1 MLILYII
8 LLIVGF
14 LFLIKGADWFIDG
27 ASSLA
32 ANFKVPKMIIAL
44 TIVTFGTSAPELAVS
59 INSMIVG
66 KTEMV
71 LGNIIG
77 SNILNVFLILGMASL
92 FHHLDIKSNTVK
104 KELPI
109 VMLITTLLIVLMND
123 SWFDAGSLNVLTRSD
138 GIVILLFFLVF
149 VYYLIYTIRKGH
161 HDDEEPKFSKL
172 KSFFIT
178 VIGITGI
185 IVGSDL
191 VVDNT
196 SLIASF
202 LGISQKFISL
212 TIVALGTSL
221 PELVTSVVAGIKGE
235 EDIAIGNVVG
245 SCIFNIGCIL
255 GVSLAIFGG
264 ISNLTFSIIDL
275 LMLILSAVLLF
286 ITAAKD
292 GRITHREGTLYLILY
307 AMYMVYLISFSMK

>member
-1 MLILYII
+1 MIIISLI

-14 LFLIKGADWFIDG
+14 ILLIKGADWFVDG

-44 TIVTFGTSAPELAVS
+44 TIVTFGTSAPELAIS
-59 INSMIVG
+59 LNSMIAG
-66 KTEMV
+66 NTEMV

-77 SNILNVFLILGMASL
+77 SNIANIFLILGMSSL
-92 FHHLDIKSNTVK
+92 FHNLIIKTNTVK

-109 VMLITTLLIVLMND
+109 VILMTTLLIVLMND
-123 SWFDAGSLNVLTRSD
+123 VWFDPVALNMLTRSD
-138 GIVILLFFLVF
+138 GIVILLFFMVF

-161 HDDEEPKFSKL
+161 HEDDKPKFKKL
-172 KSFFIT
+172 KSTILT
-178 VIGITGI
+178 VLGIAGI

-191 VVDNT
+191 VVEHATN
-196 SLIASF
+196 IATI

-212 TIVALGTSL
+212 TVLAIGTSL
-221 PELVTSVVAGIKGE
+221 PELVTSVIAAMKGE

-245 SCIFNIGCIL
+245 SCIFNIGCVL
-255 GVSLAIFGG
+255 GLSIGIFGP
-264 ISNLTFSIIDL
+264 ITTLTFSYMDL

-286 ITAAKD
+286 VAAAKD
-292 GRITHREGTLYLILY
+292 AKITHREGTVYLILY
-307 AMYMVYLISFSMK
+307 AIYMVYLISFAM